1 MWYLIFSGAQ
11 KRAMCKNMSITNL
24 SKLIIIFK
32 IICINNRMFL
42 YSGDANQQTVSSKLK
57 KLTLNQVFRLLMEM
71 RNYTQCWVKS
81 MHHKIHDRW

>member
-1 MWYLIFSGAQ
+1 
-11 KRAMCKNMSITNL
+11 
-24 SKLIIIFK
+24 
-32 IICINNRMFL
+32 MFL
-42 YSGDANQQTVSSKLK
+42 YSGDANQQTVSSELK